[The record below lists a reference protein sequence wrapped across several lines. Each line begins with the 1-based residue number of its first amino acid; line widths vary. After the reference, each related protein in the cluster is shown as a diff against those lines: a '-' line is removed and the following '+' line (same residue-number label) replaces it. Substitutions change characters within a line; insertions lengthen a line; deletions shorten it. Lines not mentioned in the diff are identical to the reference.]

1 MGNITLASRL
11 TRRIAIEEPVDIPD
25 GGGGFIRSWQHVA
38 DVWAEIIPVRG
49 REAFSASQRI
59 GVVNYRITL
68 RYVAGITTAMRV
80 VYAGRYFDISA
91 VINEG
96 EKNISL
102 QLLAEEEV
110 GV

>member
-1 MGNITLASRL
+1 MGNETLASRL
-11 TRRIAIEEPVDIPD
+11 TRRIAIEEPADIPD

-38 DVWAEIIPVRG
+38 DVWAEITPVRG
-49 REAFSASQRI
+49 REEFSAQQSI
-59 GVVNYRITL
+59 AVVNYRITL

-80 VYAGRYFDISA
+80 AYAGRYFDIRA
-91 VINEG
+91 VMNEG

>member
-1 MGNITLASRL
+1 MSNETLASRL
-11 TRRIAIEEPVDIPD
+11 TRRIAIEEPADIPD

-38 DVWAEIIPVRG
+38 DLWAEIMPMRG
-49 REAFSASQRI
+49 REALVAQQTV
-59 GVVNYRITL
+59 GVVTYRITM
-68 RYVAGITTAMRV
+68 RYVAGLTTAMRV
-80 VYAGRYFDISA
+80 AYAGRYFEIRA

-110 GV
+110 GL